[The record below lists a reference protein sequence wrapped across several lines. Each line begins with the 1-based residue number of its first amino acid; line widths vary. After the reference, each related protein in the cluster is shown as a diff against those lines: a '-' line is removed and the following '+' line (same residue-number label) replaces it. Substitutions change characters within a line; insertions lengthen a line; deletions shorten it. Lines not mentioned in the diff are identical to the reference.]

1 MKTDKFTINLKNG
14 ESPLKIDL
22 NSGNESP
29 LQIKLENVR
38 GGGEGTKD
46 YEQLLNKPSIEGE
59 VLIGNKT
66 FEDLHMHVLTNIEI
80 ENLLN

>member
-1 MKTDKFTINLKNG
+1 MKTDKFTIDLKNG
-14 ESPLKIDL
+14 EAPLK
-22 NSGNESP
+22 
-29 LQIKLENVR
+29 IKLENVR

-46 YEQLLNKPSIEGE
+46 YEQLLNKPSIEGV
-59 VLIGNKT
+59 VLIGDKT

>member
-14 ESPLKIDL
+14 EAPLK
-22 NSGNESP
+22 
-29 LQIKLENVR
+29 IKLENVR
-38 GGGEGTKD
+38 GGGGTQN

-59 VLIGNKT
+59 VLIGSKT

>member
-1 MKTDKFTINLKNG
+1 MKTDKFTIDLKNG
-14 ESPLKIDL
+14 EAPLK
-22 NSGNESP
+22 
-29 LQIKLENVR
+29 IKLENVR

-66 FEDLHMHVLTNIEI
+66 FEDLHMHVLTNLEI
-80 ENLLN
+80 ETLLN